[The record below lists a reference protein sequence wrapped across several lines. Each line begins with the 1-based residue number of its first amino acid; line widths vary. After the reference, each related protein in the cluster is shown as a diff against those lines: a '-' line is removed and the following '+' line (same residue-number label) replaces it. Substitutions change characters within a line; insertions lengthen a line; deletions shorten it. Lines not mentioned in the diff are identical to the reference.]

1 MTRDQLEQLPDDG
14 PPVDTVDDPTADA
27 TWSIGRQRISDMPT
41 GEKPR
46 ERLVAYGAGALA
58 TAELIAILLRS
69 GRQGASVL
77 DMAQHIVA
85 RFGLA
90 GLARAS
96 VAELCQVPGCGPAK
110 AVEIKAAI
118 ELGRRLTVQAPEDLR
133 QIQSPADAAAL
144 LAAEMGLLEQEHLR
158 VLMLNMKNYI
168 LGIHEVYKGS
178 VSASPVRIGE
188 VFREAIRR
196 NCSALIVVHNHPSGD
211 PTPST
216 DDIVI
221 TRQLVQAGE
230 LLDIAVLDHVVIAR
244 RGWVSMRERGLV
256 RFGNRW

>member
-1 MTRDQLEQLPDDG
+1 MTIRQPVLNGWPSEPREEADLDLSPGRLGPTRIRDLPAGEQ
-14 PPVDTVDDPTADA
+14 
-27 TWSIGRQRISDMPT
+27 
-41 GEKPR
+41 PR
-46 ERLVAYGAGALA
+46 ERLIRYGAGALA
-58 TAELIAILLRS
+58 TAELLAILLRTGLRGS
-69 GRQGASVL
+69 SVL

-96 VAELCQVPGCGPAK
+96 VAELCQVPGCGEAK
-110 AVEIKAAI
+110 AVEIQAAI
-118 ELGRRLTVQAPEDLR
+118 ELGRRLVAQTPDDPPQVTC
-133 QIQSPADAAAL
+133 PADAAAL
-144 LAAEMGLLEQEHLR
+144 LTPQMGLLEQEHLR
-158 VLMLNMKNYI
+158 VILLNMKNYV

-196 NCSALIVVHNHPSGD
+196 NGSAMVVAHNHPSGD

-216 DDIVI
+216 DDIFI
-221 TRQLVQAGE
+221 TRELVQAGE
-230 LLDIAVLDHVVIAR
+230 LLDVTVLDHVVIAR